1 MKKRPTPFEKPSALD
16 QRPDFTIAPTAKT
29 DLQRAVADIRE
40 AVATIARLGDRHAT
54 CKEVQR

>member
-1 MKKRPTPFEKPSALD
+1 MKNAPDRKAAESAVE
-16 QRPDFTIAPTAKT
+16 QHNFTTTAPRRD